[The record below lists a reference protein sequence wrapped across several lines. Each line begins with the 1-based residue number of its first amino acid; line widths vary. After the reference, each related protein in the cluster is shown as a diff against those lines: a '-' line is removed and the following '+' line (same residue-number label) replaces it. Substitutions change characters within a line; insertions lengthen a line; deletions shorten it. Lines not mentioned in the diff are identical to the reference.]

1 MDTTPRP
8 ARPVPPTSGGG
19 YRSTLR
25 RGLGAAG
32 AAIAVAF
39 VGTAALGAGQ
49 AHAAGLAG
57 GLTPVR
63 SETQPTPHPRRHGA
77 AHPANLPAATTTA
90 HRYSFRDGQLIE
102 L

>member
-8 ARPVPPTSGGG
+8 GTAPSTFRA
-19 YRSTLR
+19 TLR

-32 AAIAVAF
+32 AAVAVAF
-39 VGTAALGAGQ
+39 VGTTTLGAGE
-49 AHAAGLAG
+49 AHAAGVSG
-57 GLTPVR
+57 RLTPVR
-63 SETQPTPHPRRHGA
+63 TDSEPVRHPHRDHA

-90 HRYSFRDGQLIE
+90 YRYSFRDGQLIR